1 MREELTRTE
10 FWALLTEEDRQFLRE
25 LADREKGCG
34 PIEFVAAWKKEAKQH
49 PTIEEQRVLGRA
61 LLRATSDYS

>member
-34 PIEFVAAWKKEAKQH
+34 PIEFVAAWKKEANCGGH
-49 PTIEEQRVLGRA
+49 MVEGE
-61 LLRATSDYS
+61 

>member
-10 FWALLTEEDRQFLRE
+10 FWALLSEEDKAFLRE

-34 PIEFVAAWKKEAKQH
+34 PIEFVSGWKN
-49 PTIEEQRVLGRA
+49 EEDG
-61 LLRATSDYS
+61 